1 MKKQRLCYV
10 KSIDSK
16 EKAITAY
23 VSDFKWDRT
32 DERFAKGT
40 WDTANY
46 ERNPVVL
53 WAHNS
58 KILPIAK
65 TVAFI
70 EDEIGLMKRMVFD
83 DKQPF
88 AMDVFG
94 QYERGFLNAFSV
106 GFIPEFRSM
115 KVESIEGTDRKGIV
129 WTRAELLE
137 SSAVPIPANPGAVVS
152 RGFAEFLQKSLP
164 DDHIVEAL
172 GGDEF
177 QLKKEAYLKYGNPS
191 TQPDATSSLKTLVE
205 MAKVA
210 QYEVRRGKEKVDQT
224 QLSLINEASQVLHEI
239 FTDNLESLGLVS
251 KGEMNELKQNVI
263 QLCDVVQKQRPDYR
277 KIIAQIMNGIE
288 AAVKTAGTGK

>member
-16 EKAITAY
+16 EKAVTTY

-32 DERFAKGT
+32 DERFTKGT

-46 ERNPVVL
+46 ERNPVIL

-65 TVAFI
+65 TVAFV
-70 EDEIGLMKRMVFD
+70 EDEIGLLKKMVFD

-106 GFIPEFRSM
+106 GFIPDFRTM
-115 KVESIEGTDRKGIV
+115 KVEPIEGTERKGIV

-152 RGFAEFLQKSLP
+152 RGFAEFLQKALP
-164 DDHIVEAL
+164 GSDIIADL

-177 QLKKEAYLKYGNPS
+177 QLKKDAYLKYGDP
-191 TQPDATSSLKTLVE
+191 TQQPEAMACLKNLVE
-205 MAKVA
+205 MARVA
-210 QYEVRRGKEKVDQT
+210 QYEVRRGKAQMGET
-224 QLSLINEASQVLHEI
+224 QLALINEASQVLHEI
-239 FTDNLESLGLVS
+239 FVDNLEALGTVT
-251 KGEMNELKQNVI
+251 KGELNELKQTVI
-263 QLCDVVQKQRPDYR
+263 QLCEAVQKQRPDYR
-277 KIIAQIMNGIE
+277 KIVAQIMNGIE
-288 AAVKTAGTGK
+288 AAVKTDGTGK